1 MSVLLLGLNF
11 LREQRWGL
19 IVLVAYL
26 LVFGGAF
33 QVGGASAEDFSVLLR
48 SLGSYGV
55 AFAGLMAASALHNER
70 RTRRVLSVL
79 SKGITRAE
87 YLAGALCG
95 IMLALGIYSVGLGL
109 MGTWGALRVHTPLAP
124 SWELAG
130 LFLLTFFIA
139 ASVGQFFSTFLHP
152 MLAISAAALLL
163 SAEVLLGSH
172 AAPAV
177 QPLIPAYALYLS
189 LLQFSP
195 AAISVA
201 GKTILMALA
210 HAAAFWVASCVVF
223 SLRDVSAAVE

>member
-1 MSVLLLGLNF
+1 VSVLLLGVNF

-33 QVGGASAEDFSVLLR
+33 LAGGASAEDFSVLLR
-48 SLGSYGV
+48 SLGSYGI

-95 IMLALGIYSVGLGL
+95 IMLALGIYSVGLGA
-109 MGTWGALRVHTPLAP
+109 MGTWGALRIHAPVVP

-130 LFLLTFFIA
+130 LFMLAFLMA

-152 MLAISAAALLL
+152 MLAVSAAALLL
-163 SAEVLLGSH
+163 SAEVLLGSRAE
-172 AAPAV
+172 AAM
-177 QPLIPAYALYLS
+177 QPLIPGYAIYLS

-195 AAISVA
+195 AAISISVQ
-201 GKTILMALA
+201 TILMAFA
-210 HAAAFWVASCVVF
+210 HAAAFWIASCIVF
-223 SLRDVSAAVE
+223 SVRDVSAAVE

>member
-1 MSVLLLGLNF
+1 VSVLLLGVNF

-33 QVGGASAEDFSVLLR
+33 QIAGSSTEDFSVLLR

-95 IMLALGIYSVGLGL
+95 IMLALVIYTLGLGA
-109 MGTWGALRVHTPLAP
+109 MGTWGAVRAHLPVAP
-124 SWELAG
+124 AWELAG
-130 LFLLTFFIA
+130 LYLLLFLIA

-152 MLAISAAALLL
+152 MLAVSAAALVL
-163 SAEVLLGSH
+163 SAEVLLGSF
-172 AAPAV
+172 AEPAM
-177 QPLIPAYALYLS
+177 QPLIPVYALYRVLV
-189 LLQFSP
+189 QFSP
-195 AAISVA
+195 KGMRMEGATVMMSV
-201 GKTILMALA
+201 A
-210 HAAAFWVASCVVF
+210 HAAAFWLAACLVF
-223 SLRDVSAAVE
+223 SVRDVSAAVE